1 MRRLTRAAMIR
12 IHVQRVNPYVE
23 VKIVDHNLTLSLG
36 LLSEPERDALA
47 VDLLRAVFE
56 MGCQFTKRNRHKWL
70 DEMMERAWGP
80 RD

>member
-1 MRRLTRAAMIR
+1 MIR
-12 IHVQRVNPYVE
+12 IHVQRINPYIE

-47 VDLLRAVFE
+47 VDMLRAVYE
-56 MGCQFTKRNRHKWL
+56 MGCQFTKSDRGRELLHEWL